1 MNFLLA
7 FFAGALYTLGFEPYA
22 LWPITIF
29 SICLLFHTIHA
40 SPSRSLSLLLCFAL
54 GKNSFGITWI
64 YHSVAT
70 FGNAEPF
77 LASVIVGLLV
87 LVLSAFYLPGG
98 LLLKFLGRR
107 QQIGFLLLLF
117 ASVLTL
123 TEWLLTWLLSGFP
136 WLFVGHAVV
145 DTNLSTLLP
154 IIGSLGVGWLVYLIA
169 GALYV
174 GFSRRKGFF
183 ILLAVTPW
191 LMAFLLSFVVWG
203 KEQQE
208 VRVALVQ
215 ANLKQDR
222 KWLMEERSRNLEKH
236 LALSDENWGYDL
248 IVWPEAAIT
257 LFGIEAQRAL
267 ELLDQKALQA
277 NTNFISGI
285 PTLDP
290 VDGTN
295 KNSLVAIG
303 QGKGIYSK
311 QHLVPFGEYVPFES
325 VLRGLIGFFDLPMSR
340 MSAGSPGQDSLTLAI
355 NGANFDV
362 SPAICYEIA
371 YGESLRKRSINS
383 SAIITVS
390 NDTWFGPTNG
400 PWQHLQI
407 ARVRALENAKPVIR
421 ATNNGVTAVIDK
433 NGRVVDKLPQFTSD
447 VLRSTVNLTQG
458 RTPYSYLGDWP
469 ILFIIFLVFLYAWSR
484 LRTL

>member
-285 PTLDP
+285 PHWIR
-290 VDGTN
+290 
-295 KNSLVAIG
+295 SM
-303 QGKGIYSK
+303 
-311 QHLVPFGEYVPFES
+311 
-325 VLRGLIGFFDLPMSR
+325 GLIKIAWLLLVKEKEFILS
-340 MSAGSPGQDSLTLAI
+340 SILSP
-355 NGANFDV
+355 
-362 SPAICYEIA
+362 
-371 YGESLRKRSINS
+371 
-383 SAIITVS
+383 
-390 NDTWFGPTNG
+390 
-400 PWQHLQI
+400 
-407 ARVRALENAKPVIR
+407 LEN
-421 ATNNGVTAVIDK
+421 TCLL
-433 NGRVVDKLPQFTSD
+433 RVFCV
-447 VLRSTVNLTQG
+447 V
-458 RTPYSYLGDWP
+458 
-469 ILFIIFLVFLYAWSR
+469 
-484 LRTL
+484 